1 VTRRFF
7 TLIHKSIGRNLLR
20 LADTTGATIVEFSIS
35 AALFFTMLFGVM
47 VMSIAFYS
55 YHYISEASREGA
67 RFAAVHGSTAATYG
81 HLTVA
86 TAGTIQAYVQSLGF
100 PGIQSSNM
108 TVTTYWSIDGSNW
121 SATSTNKN
129 LAGDYVKVNVSYQ
142 LPVSIP
148 FLLSN
153 TLTMNSSAVGIISD

>member
-1 VTRRFF
+1 VTRRLF

-67 RFAAVHGSTAATYG
+67 RFAAVHGSTAGRTG
-81 HLTVA
+81 LEHVA
-86 TAGTIQAYVQSLGF
+86 QRRLDDARLDRRDGAI
-100 PGIQSSNM
+100 PGRSRNLPGQ
-108 TVTTYWSIDGSNW
+108 DGR
-121 SATSTNKN
+121 
-129 LAGDYVKVNVSYQ
+129 
-142 LPVSIP
+142 
-148 FLLSN
+148 
-153 TLTMNSSAVGIISD
+153 